1 MVASHHSLGRRRELR
16 SLRRL
21 FFTLVVGVVMLTISG
36 TGLVGLSGL
45 IYWRLLPR
53 NGREHPLV
61 SNPGVGSTIT
71 IVLLTTMTVGIAL
84 LCEGLFS

>member
-1 MVASHHSLGRRRELR
+1 MG
-16 SLRRL
+16 
-21 FFTLVVGVVMLTISG
+21 VGMLTISG
-36 TGLVGLSGL
+36 AGLVGLSGL

-53 NGREHPLV
+53 NGREHRLV